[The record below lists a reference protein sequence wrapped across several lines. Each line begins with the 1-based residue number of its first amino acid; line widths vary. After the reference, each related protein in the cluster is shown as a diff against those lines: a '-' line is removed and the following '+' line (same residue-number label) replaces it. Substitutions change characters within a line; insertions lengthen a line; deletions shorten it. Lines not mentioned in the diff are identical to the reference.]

1 MSKHI
6 LSGTDLS
13 SGARVNKEFEINDGK
28 VEKPKYFKNLKDI
41 KDYYGV
47 DLDTPLLDFEGL
59 SINDLKRQY
68 GHSELPEGTE
78 FYQGGFLDPTKE
90 GTVLDLSLIHI

>member
-1 MSKHI
+1 MSKHT
-6 LSGTDLS
+6 LSGVDLS
-13 SGARVNKEFEINDGK
+13 NGERVNQTFEIDNKNDK
-28 VEKPKYFKNLKDI
+28 IEKPKYFKNLQDI

-78 FYQGGFLDPTKE
+78 FYQGGFRSYKRRN
-90 GTVLDLSLIHI
+90 SIR